1 MKPGD
6 KPEGGKVSIGAE
18 LIIPIGG
25 LLFAIYYLSS
35 IWNIRWEAQVNG
47 FFHSA
52 VLLTLVVLFL
62 IKTFGR
68 VARGEADL
76 RLGDKLGSKALLR
89 GRLGLVVI
97 TAVFVVA
104 LPWLGF
110 TLATFLFLVANLAF
124 LGGRSPMQLA
134 AVPLGLAAGGYVL
147 FIVALNARFPH
158 GVIEHLLAAI
168 F

>member
-6 KPEGGKVSIGAE
+6 KPESGKISIGAE

-25 LLFAIYYLSS
+25 LLFAVYYLTS

-47 FFHSA
+47 FFHSTI
-52 VLLTLVVLFL
+52 LLVLVVLFL
-62 IKTFGR
+62 VKTFGR

-76 RLGDKLGSKALLR
+76 RFGDRLGSKALLKS
-89 GRLGLVVI
+89 RLGLVVL
-97 TAVFVVA
+97 TAAFVVA

-110 TLATFLFLVANLAF
+110 TLATFLFLVATLAF
-124 LGGRSPMQLA
+124 LGVRSPKKLIL
-134 AVPLGLAAGGYVL
+134 VPLCLAAGGYVL
-147 FIVALNARFPH
+147 FIAALNARFPH
-158 GVIEHLLAAI
+158 GVIENLLAAI